1 MWTLY
6 YDGGCNLCH
15 ASQLRAVR
23 WASRSG
29 QALNAVP
36 LQSAEAMEKGYT
48 LDGMV
53 LERDGSVY
61 RAAQAWIE
69 LLSIAP
75 WYLRWLHWAGK
86 APVFRPLLTW
96 GYGVV
101 AKYRIKWFGKR
112 ECSLHGRPGPSTQ
125 SGSE

>member
-15 ASQLRAVR
+15 ASQLRVVR
-23 WASRSG
+23 WAARAG
-29 QALNAVP
+29 QPLDAVP
-36 LQSAEAMEKGYT
+36 LQSSEAEEKGYS

-53 LERDGSVY
+53 LEKDGIVF

-69 LLSIAP
+69 VLALAP
-75 WYLRWLHWAGK
+75 WYLRWLHWLG
-86 APVFRPLLTW
+86 RLPLFKSLLKW

-101 AKYRIKWFGKR
+101 AKYRIRWFGRR
-112 ECSLHGRPGPSTQ
+112 ECSLHGRSHR
-125 SGSE
+125 

>member
-23 WASRSG
+23 WAARAG
-29 QALNAVP
+29 QPLDAHP
-36 LQSAEAMEKGYT
+36 LQGPEAISKGYL

-53 LERDGSVY
+53 LEKDGKVFK
-61 RAAQAWIE
+61 AAQAWIE

-75 WYLRWLHWAGK
+75 WYLRWLHWVGK
-86 APVFRPLLTW
+86 VPIFKPILSW

-101 AKYRIKWFGKR
+101 AKYRIKWFGAR
-112 ECSLHGRPGPSTQ
+112 ECSIHGR
-125 SGSE
+125 SGSSS